1 MNSTFL
7 RLPSSNYVTHMEG
20 DRLIPENI
28 LFSDYERLL
37 TTNGN
42 DIVSVY
48 DIWEAYRIG
57 IWGFTQTSE
66 YGIVFVDQYNN
77 CLRLYYRLL
86 DTVKKLVGS
95 CDHSYPGFRDG
106 TDALFYSPLTVTL
119 DNQDPCLLYVIDSRN
134 RALRMVTKSRIP
146 HVTTLIKNDHKKY
159 MGVTQE
165 PEGRYLY
172 ITYSDGLERYDLVT
186 NTSIDIVSKTTWYAD
201 DAWMQDG
208 AMGLLVGIILYK
220 DMVFMADSSR
230 HVLFVV
236 DLTNNTT
243 STICTGVA
251 GHRSGNTSFCQLKG
265 PEALLKLNG
274 DIYIGEEGH
283 ISILRG
289 TTYCSSQTQFPKFTK
304 NGILTFKLSEL
315 IVGYF

>member
-1 MNSTFL
+1 MNGEIVFTLFRSPAVFEINSTFF
-7 RLPSSNYVTHMEG
+7 RLPPSISVYYMES

-28 LFSDYERLL
+28 LFSDFEKLL

-42 DIVSVY
+42 DVDSVY
-48 DIWEAYRIG
+48 DFWEAGDIS
-57 IWGFTQTSE
+57 IVDFTQTSE
-66 YGIVFVDQYNN
+66 YDIVFVDQYNN
-77 CLRLYYRLL
+77 CLRLYNRLL

-95 CDHSYPGFRDG
+95 CDCKSPGLRDG
-106 TDALFYSPLTVTL
+106 TDALFNGPMKVI
-119 DNQDPCLLYVIDSRN
+119 QDSVAPCLLYVIDFHSH
-134 RALRMVTKSRIP
+134 ALRMVTKSRIP

-165 PEGRYLY
+165 PEGIYLY

-186 NTSIDIVSKTTWYAD
+186 NTSIDIVSKTTWYAN

-208 AMGLLVGIILYK
+208 AMALLVGIILYK
-220 DMVFMADSSR
+220 DLVFMADSSR

-236 DLTNNTT
+236 DLTTNTT

-251 GHRSGNTSFCQLKG
+251 GHRSGNTSFCQLDG
-265 PEALLKLNG
+265 PEALLNLNG

-283 ISILRG
+283 ISLLRG
-289 TTYCSSQTQFPKFTK
+289 TT
-304 NGILTFKLSEL
+304 
-315 IVGYF
+315 

>member
-1 MNSTFL
+1 MNNTIF
-7 RLPSSNYVTHMEG
+7 RLPPRIIVHHMES
-20 DRLIPENI
+20 DRLIPGQI
-28 LFSDYERLL
+28 LYSDIDKLH

-42 DIVSVY
+42 NITDVF
-48 DIWEAYRIG
+48 DMWEVNGTG

-66 YGIVFVDQYNN
+66 YDIVIVDRYNH
-77 CLRLYYRLL
+77 CLRLYNRLQ

-95 CDHSYPGFRDG
+95 CDCKSPGLRDG
-106 TDALFYSPLTVTL
+106 TAALFNGPMKVI
-119 DNQDPCLLYVIDSRN
+119 QDSVAPCLLYVIDFHSH
-134 RALRMVTKSRIP
+134 ALRMVTKSRIP

-165 PEGRYLY
+165 PEGIYLY

-186 NTSIDIVSKTTWYAD
+186 NTSIDIVSKTTWYAN

-208 AMGLLVGIILYK
+208 AMALLEGIILYK

-236 DLTNNTT
+236 DLTTNTT

-251 GHRSGNTSFCQLKG
+251 GHRSGNTSFCQLDG

-289 TTYCSSQTQFPKFTK
+289 TTYCSSQMQFPKFTREWFFD
-304 NGILTFKLSEL
+304 LQA
-315 IVGYF
+315 